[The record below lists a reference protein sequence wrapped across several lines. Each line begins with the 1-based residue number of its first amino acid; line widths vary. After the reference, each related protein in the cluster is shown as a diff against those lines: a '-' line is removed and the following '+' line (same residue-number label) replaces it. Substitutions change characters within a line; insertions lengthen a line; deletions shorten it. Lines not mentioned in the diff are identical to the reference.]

1 MTNNNYNVKEISVVK
16 KLLQNT
22 AALKNYR
29 EVFYPEQ
36 STQDKALNELIQE
49 LCLTN
54 RLWLNKEEYDKLVHD
69 GVLVKNYRFSNLD
82 SYILELVIKDIS
94 EEFIKTD
101 ELENTYRYF
110 ISYDMIQSYRL
121 KNDDVFTIHVKY

>member
-82 SYILELVIKDIS
+82 SYILELVIKDVS